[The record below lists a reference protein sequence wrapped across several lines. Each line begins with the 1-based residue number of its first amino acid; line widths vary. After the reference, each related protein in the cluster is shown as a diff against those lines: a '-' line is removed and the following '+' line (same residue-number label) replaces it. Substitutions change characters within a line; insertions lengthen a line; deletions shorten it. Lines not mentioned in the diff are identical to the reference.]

1 MNTPAD
7 RLKPAHVL
15 TGHTEQVRSVAVS
28 NDGQRIISAANDGT
42 IRVWDWPTRHE
53 QGVFHWQGGPVEPIA
68 VAPVGRFAVSGG
80 VDGVLRIWD
89 LWIGRG
95 ISAELVGSTARIN
108 AVAVTPDGRVA
119 VSGGTDHTVT
129 VWDVS
134 AGKVQTVLRGHTNR
148 VNAVGVTADGR
159 LVVSGDQDGL
169 VRIWDAETG
178 QARTVFSEHTG
189 PVYTVCITPGGTL
202 AVSGGVNLK
211 RLETGPDG
219 GRFVSGGKSPTVWVW
234 DLTSGR
240 GQAFGTPHCHI
251 IDAVAV
257 TADGRRVVAT
267 GAEQRMIWAWDL
279 QTDRVLA
286 WGTDDFAG
294 YSLAL
299 TPDCRWVVE
308 GCADGAIN
316 LWDLAALMPDTQLPL
331 ME

>member
-1 MNTPAD
+1 LNTPAK

-42 IRVWDWPTRHE
+42 IRVWDRTTRQE
-53 QGVFHWQGGPVEPIA
+53 QGVFYWQGGPVDPIA
-68 VAPVGRFAVSGG
+68 VAPAGRFAVSGG
-80 VDGVLRIWD
+80 EDGVLRIWD
-89 LWIGRG
+89 LRIGRG
-95 ISAELVGSTARIN
+95 ISAELVRSTARIN

-134 AGKVQTVLRGHTNR
+134 AGKVQTVLRGHTNQ
-148 VNAVGVTADGR
+148 VNAVAVTADGR
-159 LVVSGDQDGL
+159 LAVSGDQDGL
-169 VRIWDAETG
+169 VRIWDAQTG
-178 QARTVFSEHTG
+178 QAQAVFPRHTG
-189 PVYTVCITPGGTL
+189 PVYTVDVTPDGTC
-202 AVSGGVNLK
+202 AVSGGVNL
-211 RLETGPDG
+211 RILETGPDG
-219 GRFVSGGKSPTVWVW
+219 QQFVSGGNSPTVCVW
-234 DLTSGR
+234 NLTSGR

-267 GAEQRMIWAWDL
+267 GAEQRMLWAWDF
-279 QTDRVLA
+279 QTAQVLA
-286 WGTDDFAG
+286 WSKDDFAG

-299 TPDCRWVVE
+299 TPDSHWVIE

-316 LWDLAALMPDTQLPL
+316 IWDLAALMPDTQLSL
-331 ME
+331 LE